1 MNRLLHSLFMKRI
14 ILIFLFTIS
23 YFSNSN
29 AQFNY
34 QAIIKDSNGS
44 IVTNQTIDY
53 KISFIYDSSSASAT
67 YSEIHSVTTPSDG
80 VINLEIGNGTVQF
93 GTFSAID
100 WSKTIYVKREIDIT
114 RSGTFTDFGTIEL
127 NSVPKSNYSSTT
139 RGISYTSD
147 TVSVTNLVVTN
158 TVTATAFVGDGS
170 GLTGISGPIYKS
182 SMVLQSSSTAA
193 ADSQIDLPGLSFRW
207 RIDSNEVGILE
218 VKAESGNAPQA
229 LIFYFSYHTDDND
242 TINFRPDTTNA
253 STSSWTAVDKSWGDT
268 LPSISGYYSVYE
280 FDFSVY
286 PLNSSGNHF
295 GKTYNVKIL
304 LDGWNGLHMR
314 AFYQ

>member
-1 MNRLLHSLFMKRI
+1 MKRI

-44 IVTNQTIDY
+44 IVANQTIDY

-80 VINLEIGNGTVQF
+80 VINLEIGNGTVQV

-100 WSKTIYVKREIDIT
+100 WSKTIYVKREIDLT

-158 TVTATAFVGDGS
+158 TVTATAFVGGWVWFD
-170 GLTGISGPIYKS
+170 KF
-182 SMVLQSSSTAA
+182 
-193 ADSQIDLPGLSFRW
+193 SFR
-207 RIDSNEVGILE
+207 
-218 VKAESGNAPQA
+218 Q
-229 LIFYFSYHTDDND
+229 Y
-242 TINFRPDTTNA
+242 
-253 STSSWTAVDKSWGDT
+253 
-268 LPSISGYYSVYE
+268 
-280 FDFSVY
+280 
-286 PLNSSGNHF
+286 
-295 GKTYNVKIL
+295 
-304 LDGWNGLHMR
+304 
-314 AFYQ
+314 